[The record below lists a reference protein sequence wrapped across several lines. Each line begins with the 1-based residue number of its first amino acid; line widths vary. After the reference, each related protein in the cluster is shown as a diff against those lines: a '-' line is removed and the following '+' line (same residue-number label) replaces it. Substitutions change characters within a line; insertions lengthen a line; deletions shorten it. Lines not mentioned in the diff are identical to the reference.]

1 MEWYTLLLV
10 ALGLSMD
17 AFAVS
22 VSNGMCYGNVH
33 KKQVVLTAF
42 TFGAFQAAMPA
53 IGYFIG
59 KTVSGLIS
67 FLDHWIALL
76 ILGFIGAKMIFEAVK
91 ELRYPRKT
99 PECKRFTLKIL
110 LFQGVATSIDAL
122 AVGISF
128 AVISANIVTAA
139 LFIGC
144 ITFVCCLFGAFL
156 GKKFGLLL
164 RQKAEIFGGAVLVLI
179 GVKIFLE
186 HMLAVG

>member
-1 MEWYTLLLV
+1 MEWYTLLLI

-22 VSNGMCYGNVH
+22 VSNGMCYSNIH

-42 TFGAFQAAMPA
+42 TFGAFQAAMPV

-76 ILGFIGAKMIFEAVK
+76 ILGFIGGKMIFEAVR
-91 ELRYPRKT
+91 ELRHPQET
-99 PECKRFTLKIL
+99 ECKRFTLKIL
-110 LFQGVATSIDAL
+110 LFQGVATSVDAL

-144 ITFVCCLFGAFL
+144 ITFICCLLGALL
-156 GKKFGLLL
+156 GKKFGLML

-186 HMLAVG
+186 HILTGG